1 MKEMGAG
8 FKVVAMGL
16 QAGAMTN
23 VELEASESLQMGIAN
38 ASLHYP
44 STASTDTLKIKYS
57 QWMAELNKEDSWQ

>member
-1 MKEMGAG
+1 MKNLLVLLTILFAHNAMAHGPLLDAMKEMGAG

-23 VELEASESLQMGIAN
+23 VELEASERLQMGIAN

-44 STASTDTLKIKYS
+44 
-57 QWMAELNKEDSWQ
+57 